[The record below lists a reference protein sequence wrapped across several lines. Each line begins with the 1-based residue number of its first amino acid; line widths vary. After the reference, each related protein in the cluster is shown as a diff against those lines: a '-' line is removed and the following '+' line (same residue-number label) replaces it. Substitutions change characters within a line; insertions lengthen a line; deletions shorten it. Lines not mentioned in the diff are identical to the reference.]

1 MLMFQTNMIQE
12 LDDRAEDLTFGESD
26 PSVKELD
33 ASLWGILRRISIQ
46 NPTLAGQ
53 LFNLKS
59 RTVELA
65 AQLSDEAISNL
76 SSGTVLSF
84 KLVANQHEICQWIE
98 DKHYKAT
105 FEITDTSNCT
115 DLYWVQMG
123 VQACKDVETASQT
136 FGVGLSLVRA
146 CSKATLIQL
155 TDISSHFAVSFALR
169 FDESLIGEIISGRRN
184 LQYIL
189 LKKIQQSI
197 TSA

>member
-1 MLMFQTNMIQE
+1 MLMFQTNIIQE
-12 LDDRAEDLTFGESD
+12 LDDRAEDLTYGESD

-33 ASLWGILRRISIQ
+33 ASLWGILRKVAIQ
-46 NPTLAGQ
+46 NPDLAGK

-59 RTVELA
+59 HTVELA

-98 DKHYKAT
+98 DRDYKQT

-115 DLYWVQMG
+115 DLYWVQLG
-123 VQACKDVETASQT
+123 VQARKDVETASQT
-136 FGVGLSLVRA
+136 FGVGLNLVRA
-146 CSKATLIQL
+146 CSNATLIQL
-155 TDISSHFAVSFALR
+155 SGISTNFAVSFALR
-169 FDESLIGEIISGRRN
+169 FDESIIAEIISGRRN

-197 TSA
+197 TA